1 MNNDQL
7 QIFKVGPRFILRHEL
22 DIDTHNGFTI
32 ARFKTLK
39 EAKEEAKSYL
49 LKYKVK
55 YKLKVC
61 GYANKNASKK
71 LER

>member
-1 MNNDQL
+1 MNQDQL
-7 QIFKVGPRFILRHEL
+7 QIFKVGPRFVLRHEL
-22 DIDTHNGFTI
+22 DIDTHQGFTI

-39 EAKEEAKSYL
+39 EAKEEAETYL

-55 YKLKVC
+55 FGLKVC